1 LSLNPLL
8 FFFTLLPHFSLMKL
22 WQILVHAAVSV
33 ILQLVDK
40 KRDQAGK

>member
-1 LSLNPLL
+1 MPKAV
-8 FFFTLLPHFSLMKL
+8 FLLPFNHISLMKL

-40 KRDQAGK
+40 KRD